1 MADII
6 TAIKDDPGFC
16 VTVLAAFLAFI
27 GILCAADLKTSK
39 GIKLAVS
46 AGIVCAAV
54 IGVAIIYFSC
64 RCVRTMSGGNIFFT
78 AGPGHIGAAQNT
90 FAAASCTNFCCT

>member
-6 TAIKDDPGFC
+6 TAIKNDPGFC

-39 GIKLAVS
+39 GIKVVAI
-46 AGIVCAAV
+46 AGIVSLWDYSA
-54 IGVAIIYFSC
+54 
-64 RCVRTMSGGNIFFT
+64 RCT
-78 AGPGHIGAAQNT
+78 ARRAWLR
-90 FAAASCTNFCCT
+90 CCPRSEAYQTYN

>member
-6 TAIKDDPGFC
+6 TAIKNDPGFC

-46 AGIVCAAV
+46 AGIV
-54 IGVAIIYFSC
+54 
-64 RCVRTMSGGNIFFT
+64 
-78 AGPGHIGAAQNT
+78 
-90 FAAASCTNFCCT
+90 